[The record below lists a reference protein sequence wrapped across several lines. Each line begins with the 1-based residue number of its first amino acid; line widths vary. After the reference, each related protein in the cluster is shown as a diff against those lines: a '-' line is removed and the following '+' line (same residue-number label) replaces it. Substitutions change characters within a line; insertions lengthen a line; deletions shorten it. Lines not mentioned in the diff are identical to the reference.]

1 MNGIHQFTNQVN
13 TQSTDGTL
21 LNRKRQVGF
30 RGIQRII
37 RDAIILDSQDESA
50 IEGIEGHRQP
60 IGMAMVHEVLNVLGE
75 RVISGERHLGRNIRR
90 RRKSLPLLRD
100 QLGRVMGRRECEF
113 GLHAHEKRSEL
124 NRSGLFDHAIPKPGQ
139 LKNLIN
145 LGGSP

>member
-60 IGMAMVHEVLNVLGE
+60 IE